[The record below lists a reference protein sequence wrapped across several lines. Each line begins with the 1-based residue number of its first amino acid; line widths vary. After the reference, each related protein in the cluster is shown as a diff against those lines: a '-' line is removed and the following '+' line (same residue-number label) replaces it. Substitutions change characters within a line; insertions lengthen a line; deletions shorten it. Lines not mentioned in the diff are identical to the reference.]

1 MEFLEDLL
9 KEIKKR
15 PGMFLGK
22 KSLLSLHSFLAGYM
36 MARLDM
42 GLSTTKQEQ
51 KFNDFAEWI
60 PIKFN
65 DNSTRSWA
73 GIILLN
79 SEDESQAF
87 DRFFEL
93 LEEFKNLQSK
103 QQ

>member
-1 MEFLEDLL
+1 MEFLYDFL

-15 PGMFLGK
+15 PGMFLRK
-22 KSLLSLHSFLAGYM
+22 KSILYLHSFLTGYD
-36 MARLDM
+36 MARFHM
-42 GLSTTKQEQ
+42 ELSKTKQEQ

-73 GIILLN
+73 DIILLN

-93 LEEFKNLQSK
+93 LEEFKNL
-103 QQ
+103 